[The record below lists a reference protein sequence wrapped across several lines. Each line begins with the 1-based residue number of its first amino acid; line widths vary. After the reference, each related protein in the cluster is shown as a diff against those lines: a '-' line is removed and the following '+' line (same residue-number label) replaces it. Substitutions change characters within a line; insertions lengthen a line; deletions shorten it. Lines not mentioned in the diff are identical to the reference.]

1 MLLFETVGSTMS
13 KKPKNKI
20 HLYFRYVIISLAIT
34 ITFFAGI
41 FYFNL
46 NDLMSSEGEQVV
58 YSNEH
63 YTLRGKPTELQ
74 KDLFKDLTAQL
85 DQDLEY
91 DMDAI
96 ELVVKS
102 FIADYY
108 TWSNKQGPFDI
119 GGGDFIF
126 SKENLNFKQ
135 TARRYFYSGMENF
148 LSQGLVMTDLIEVET
163 ITTNDAS
170 FSTTFD
176 HYGDEYIS
184 FYVEASWTYK
194 ANEKVDTSL
203 FPNWAAFTVVQ
214 TETGRFEIVRFY

>member
-135 TARRYFYSGMENF
+135 TARRYF
-148 LSQGLVMTDLIEVET
+148 
-163 ITTNDAS
+163 
-170 FSTTFD
+170 
-176 HYGDEYIS
+176 
-184 FYVEASWTYK
+184 
-194 ANEKVDTSL
+194 
-203 FPNWAAFTVVQ
+203 
-214 TETGRFEIVRFY
+214 